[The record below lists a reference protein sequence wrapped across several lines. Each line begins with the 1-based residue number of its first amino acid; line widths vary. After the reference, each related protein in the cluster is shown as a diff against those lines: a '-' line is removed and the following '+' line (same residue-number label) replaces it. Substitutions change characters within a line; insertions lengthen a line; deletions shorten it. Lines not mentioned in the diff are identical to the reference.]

1 MTNFKMTVRVD
12 CVISACSLPLLFIKL
27 SPTDFHWRKSAF
39 GQMSTFSLAA
49 SIQNKANF
57 PIHQPSFPF
66 LTSSS
71 AFERQATEPL
81 PCSNTTS
88 VSPPQRVGSGLG
100 VTRSKTRRKADAD
113 QGPAGTCQH
122 PQVHLHLS
130 VTAPNHV
137 DLRDGYCF
145 TSAFQ
150 KLHKVFFWPTLT

>member
-100 VTRSKTRRKADAD
+100 VTVGQKPEEKLMQTKGQLELASTHRCICIFRS
-113 QGPAGTCQH
+113 
-122 PQVHLHLS
+122 LHLTTLTYGM
-130 VTAPNHV
+130 VTASLLPSKNYIKSSF
-137 DLRDGYCF
+137 DQR
-145 TSAFQ
+145 
-150 KLHKVFFWPTLT
+150 